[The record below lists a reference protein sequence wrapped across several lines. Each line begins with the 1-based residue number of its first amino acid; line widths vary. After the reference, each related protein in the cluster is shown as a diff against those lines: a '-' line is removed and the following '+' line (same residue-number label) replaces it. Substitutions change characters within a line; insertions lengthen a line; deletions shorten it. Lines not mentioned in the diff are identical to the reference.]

1 MAPEDLTV
9 DAEGH
14 LGARQARRRRRS
26 RPPGTVYFHSA
37 SGERKATGS
46 YFTPDIVV
54 EHLLD
59 RSLEPVLA
67 RHLDASPSCST
78 AATRPAQPRR
88 SSTSASPIWP
98 WAAATSS
105 SPLSTALRPRMRDF
119 LTQHPIPHVA
129 AELRRLQAKA
139 EEVALGDDAV
149 VARHR
154 TRPALLRR
162 QIARRCIYGI
172 DVNPLAVEL
181 ARLGLWITTFV
192 PGLPDVVP
200 STTASSVRTSLTGVG
215 TLDEALEVLDPTS
228 GQAQGTMYGERMP
241 QGVDRG
247 KEAPSGRRGKLG
259 GRQG

>member
-1 MAPEDLTV
+1 MPKGRWVPAKRGDEVVVP
-9 DAEGH
+9 AG
-14 LGARQARRRRRS
+14 Q
-26 RPPGTVYFHSA
+26 VYFHSA

-46 YFTPDIVV
+46 YFTPDVVV

-59 RSLEPVLA
+59 RALEPVLVD
-67 RHLDASPSCST
+67 HLDRVQALLDKRDE
-78 AATRPAQPRR
+78 AG
-88 SSTSASPIWP
+88 
-98 WAAATSS
+98 AAA
-105 SPLSTALRPRMRDF
+105 AFFDLRVADLAMGSGHFLVAAVDRIETRMRDF
-119 LTQHPIPHVA
+119 LTEHPIPPVT

-139 EEVALGDDAV
+139 EEALGDDAA
-149 VARHR
+149 VADIE
-154 TRPALLRR
+154 PAALLRR

-192 PGLPDVVP
+192 PGLPM
-200 STTASSVRTSLTGVG
+200 SSLDHGLVCADSLTGVG

-228 GQAQGTMYGERMP
+228 GQAQGSLYGERMLKELTEA
-241 QGVDRG
+241 